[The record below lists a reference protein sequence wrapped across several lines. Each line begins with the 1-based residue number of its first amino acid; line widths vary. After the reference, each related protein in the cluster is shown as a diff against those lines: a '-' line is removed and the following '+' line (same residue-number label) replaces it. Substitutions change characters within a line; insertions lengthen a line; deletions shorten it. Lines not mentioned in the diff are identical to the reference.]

1 MSKASYFQR
10 GESLDYVNH
19 TTEKIEAL
27 SIIPLVSRIGIAGDD
42 IAPGETGVIDV
53 SGVFEIQKTDETAI
67 PMGTPVYYD
76 GTGITATSGENTPAG
91 YAAADTAAG
100 DSTMIVKLLG

>member
-27 SIIPLVSRIGIAGDD
+27 SIIELVSRIGIAGDD
-42 IAPGETGVIDV
+42 IAAGEMGTVIV
-53 SGVFEIQKTDETAI
+53 SGVFEIQKTDTTAI
-67 PMGTPVYYD
+67 TMGTLVYYD
-76 GTGITATSGENTPAG
+76 GTGITTTATGNIPAG
-91 YAAADTAAG
+91 YAAADAAAG